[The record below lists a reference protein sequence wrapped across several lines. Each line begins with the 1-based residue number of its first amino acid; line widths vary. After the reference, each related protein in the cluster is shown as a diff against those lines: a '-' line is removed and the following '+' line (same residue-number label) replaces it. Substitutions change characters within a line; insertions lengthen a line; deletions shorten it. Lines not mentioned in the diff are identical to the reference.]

1 MKMRFLS
8 PALLIACFCILAGG
22 ALNGAGAAQL
32 NKVAAVVN
40 GQVITMFDLQTEALP
55 ELARARLNPNDP
67 SQAKAVDAV
76 FSKVLDLMIMD
87 ILIAQEAKRLKV
99 TVSPG
104 EVDNELKRMMQARR
118 LTKEQF
124 EAQLAQ
130 QKIPLASIRANIEKS
145 LLRQK
150 VMGMEVGRRVVVTPD
165 EIKAYYEAHKDAM
178 FDRNGLRMGLL
189 VYAPNANPSAVAA
202 QIKAG
207 KLTFEEAAAKYSIA
221 PNKDKGGDMGP
232 VEWDRL
238 NPEWEGR
245 PSKMKP
251 GDVTELFDLQGRK
264 AQVHLF
270 RPGGGPET
278 PLTLEQ
284 ATPQIDAILRQ
295 PKAKD
300 RFEDY
305 SRQLR
310 EKAVIDIRL
319 NK

>member
-1 MKMRFLS
+1 MRLLF
-8 PALLIACFCILAGG
+8 PAFVIAILCILCGSFESAS
-22 ALNGAGAAQL
+22 AAQL

-40 GQVITMFDLQTEALP
+40 GQVITMFDLQKEALP

-67 SQAKAVDAV
+67 AQAKAVDAV
-76 FSKVLDLMIMD
+76 FRKVLDLMIMD

-99 TVSPG
+99 TVSEA
-104 EVDNELKRMMQARR
+104 EVDNELKRMMLARK

-124 EAQLAQ
+124 EAQLKQ
-130 QKIPLASIRANIEKS
+130 QKIPLAGLRANIEKS

-165 EIKAYYEAHKDAM
+165 EIKAYYEAHKDTM

-189 VYAPNANPSAVAA
+189 VYHPKANPAAVAA

-207 KLTFEEAAAKYSIA
+207 KLSFEEAAAKYSIA

-245 PSKMKP
+245 LSQMKP
-251 GDVTELFDLQGRK
+251 GDVTELFEIQGHK

-270 RPGGGPET
+270 RPGGGAET

-295 PKAKD
+295 PKAKG

-319 NK
+319 N

>member
-1 MKMRFLS
+1 MKMRLLFPAFLI
-8 PALLIACFCILAGG
+8 ALLCILCCG
-22 ALNGAGAAQL
+22 AFEGASAAQL

-40 GQVITMFDLQTEALP
+40 GQVITMFDLQKEALP

-67 SQAKAVDAV
+67 AQAKAVDAV
-76 FSKVLDLMIMD
+76 FRKVLDLMIMD

-99 TVSPG
+99 TVSEA
-104 EVDNELKRMMQARR
+104 EVDNELKRMMLARK

-124 EAQLAQ
+124 EAQLKQ
-130 QKIPLASIRANIEKS
+130 QKIPLAGIRANIEKS

-165 EIKAYYEAHKDAM
+165 EIKAYYEAHKDTM

-189 VYAPNANPSAVAA
+189 VYHPKANPAAVAA

-207 KLTFEEAAAKYSIA
+207 KLSFEEAAAKYSIA

-245 PSKMKP
+245 LSQMRP
-251 GDVTELFDLQGRK
+251 GDVTELFEIQGHK

-270 RPGGGPET
+270 RPGGGAET

-295 PKAKD
+295 PKAKG

-319 NK
+319 N